1 MVVNFFTYVDI
12 FLYCKWVADFSFYT
26 SFEIKI
32 VVFILSKSNLEG
44 ESLEAI
50 LYSNRKILN
59 LIVPP
64 YKGKYLGP
72 YMGASYMHARG
83 QRLIESLSHSHGCH
97 HSSKLKHETHTKYLG
112 KSNFNIFFSYFLLL
126 VVIFSSGKY

>member
-26 SFEIKI
+26 SFENKI

-72 YMGASYMHARG
+72 YMGASYMHEDKDLLKAS
-83 QRLIESLSHSHGCH
+83 LIHMDAIIHQS
-97 HSSKLKHETHTKYLG
+97 
-112 KSNFNIFFSYFLLL
+112 
-126 VVIFSSGKY
+126 